1 MANSTKGKQR
11 EFRCPKVGRNMVS
24 PYQWQGEPSYTQ
36 SLTPGRG
43 QWAGI
48 RAAGKSALLGKKRR
62 KEKK

>member
-1 MANSTKGKQR
+1 
-11 EFRCPKVGRNMVS
+11 MVS

-36 SLTPGRG
+36 SLTPG

-48 RAAGKSALLGKKRR
+48 RAEGKPAIPGKKRR